1 MGQAQRD
8 LRADRQNPQGRERH
22 QLGSEREGVGMSAP
36 FIVAVPKKKPLHPG
50 TVGRNAL
57 DLLATVT
64 E

>member
-1 MGQAQRD
+1 
-8 LRADRQNPQGRERH
+8 
-22 QLGSEREGVGMSAP
+22 MSAP